1 MTARAIKQ
9 TITDLAEIDAAIEN
23 TPLGALTLDPD
34 RQRATPLRDLVDRLA
49 NSSQEQHLAAA
60 ARAVAQAQLQAFPEN
75 IFWDFD
81 YYLASI
87 HAEASEAADY
97 GAQLEKF
104 TEITVG
110 LMHLY
115 GQRSK
120 IRFRYVHDFIYGF
133 DWARWVRRNPN
144 TRTGT
149 APFSLGFLQQ
159 SETRGRD
166 ILRLIDSD
174 DEIYPKLAD
183 DGPRNPFPFS
193 REPEQERRLY
203 RRLSETGCIPVQA
216 WQVDAAPDA
225 ARDFDALREDAART
239 LGFGR

>member
-9 TITDLAEIDAAIEN
+9 TITELAEIDAAIES

-60 ARAVAQAQLQAFPEN
+60 ARALAQAQLQAFPEN
-75 IFWDFD
+75 LFWDFD

-133 DWARWVRRNPN
+133 DWARWVRRNPD

-149 APFSLGFLQQ
+149 SPFLAWVLAA
-159 SETRGRD
+159 ERD
-166 ILRLIDSD
+166 
-174 DEIYPKLAD
+174 A
-183 DGPRNPFPFS
+183 GS
-193 REPEQERRLY
+193 RHSPLDR
-203 RRLSETGCIPVQA
+203 
-216 WQVDAAPDA
+216 
-225 ARDFDALREDAART
+225 
-239 LGFGR
+239 FGRRDLPETCRRWTPQSVSLLA